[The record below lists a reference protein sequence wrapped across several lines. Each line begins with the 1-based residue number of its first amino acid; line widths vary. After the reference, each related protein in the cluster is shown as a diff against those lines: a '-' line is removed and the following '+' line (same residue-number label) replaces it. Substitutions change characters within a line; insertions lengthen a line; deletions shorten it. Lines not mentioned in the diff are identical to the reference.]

1 MKVEYV
7 ILSKLIAQL
16 DFPCFDYAE
25 NNKVVIKKCGKG
37 ENARPNKQ
45 WNKMN
50 SSALVLFVYAFFSL

>member
-45 WNKMN
+45 
-50 SSALVLFVYAFFSL
+50 